1 MSDKPTFVSRDMMT
15 ADEGYVQW
23 MADIK
28 QRFRQSQIKA
38 AVRVNTAMLEFY
50 WSVGRDLVALRAE
63 ERWGAGV
70 VKQFALDMRQAFPDE
85 TGFSYSNVK
94 YMKQWYSFYYERV
107 TKSQRPVGQIGHQAG
122 DELGAAIRQQPA
134 DEKSQQLAG
143 QIENLKIG
151 QQVAGQLDENEKG
164 QQAVDQ
170 LEMPDIF
177 GRIPWFHHVLIISK
191 CQTLDEAIFYIN
203 KVTEEGWSRS
213 RLESQ
218 MAANLF
224 GSQGAAVTNFEHTLP
239 APQSQ
244 LAKEILKDPYHF
256 GFLSM
261 SEEYEEKDLED
272 ALVSNVTRFL
282 MELGKGFSYVGRQ
295 MELQMPGG
303 QTFFPDLLFYH
314 IPQHRYVVIELKVVK
329 YIPEFAG
336 KLNFY
341 VTAVDELL
349 RGEGD
354 NPTVGLIICKSTDK
368 TVVEWSLRDIN
379 KPLGVS
385 SFQLEQV
392 VERTVRELELK
403 KENSRK

>member
-28 QRFRQSQIKA
+28 QRYRQSQVKA

-85 TGFSYSNVK
+85 TGFSDTNVK
-94 YMKQWYSFYYERV
+94 YMKRWYLFYYERV
-107 TKSQRPVGQIGHQAG
+107 IKGQRPVDQIGHQAG
-122 DELGAAIRQQPA
+122 DELEVIIRQQVA
-134 DEKSQQLAG
+134 D
-143 QIENLKIG
+143 QIEEG
-151 QQVAGQLDENEKG
+151 EKG
-164 QQAVDQ
+164 QRLVDQ
-170 LEMPDIF
+170 LEMPELF
-177 GRIPWFHHVLIISK
+177 GRVPWGQHIDIISR
-191 CQTLDEAIFYIN
+191 CETLDEALFY
-203 KVTEEGWSRS
+203 VQQVVDGGWSRPK
-213 RLESQ
+213 LN
-218 MAANLF
+218 ANIDKHLYQ
-224 GSQGAAVTNFEHTLP
+224 SQGAAVTNFEHTLP

-385 SFQLEQV
+385 TYQLEQV